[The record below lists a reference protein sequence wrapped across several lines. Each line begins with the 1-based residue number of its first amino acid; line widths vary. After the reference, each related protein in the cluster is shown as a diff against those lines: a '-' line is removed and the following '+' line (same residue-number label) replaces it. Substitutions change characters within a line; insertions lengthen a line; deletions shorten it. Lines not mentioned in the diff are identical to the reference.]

1 MSILYV
7 FIGIAVLVYGATN
20 LGSDKK
26 RPGFQGFGF
35 GPMLYA
41 LAICGVVGVLLWPAL
56 APLIKPIF
64 AVFGI
69 K

>member
-1 MSILYV
+1 MSILSI

-26 RPGFQGFGF
+26 RPGHQGLGF

-56 APLIKPIF
+56 APLLNPIF
-64 AVFGI
+64 AAFGI
-69 K
+69 R